1 MFYSVSRGLFLFFSI
16 KLKKLAVLGVK
27 SLAFVLFPVVVFAA
41 SWPDKPVKLLVG
53 YAPGGGA
60 DAVAR
65 LLSEKLSQKFGQ
77 QFIVENRPGASGT
90 IAASSVARAPADGST
105 FLASASSEL
114 TVVPSVRGDL
124 TYNPLEDFD
133 PVAVTSQT
141 TYLLVASKELP
152 VDDLE
157 GLVEYAKQ
165 HPGEVA
171 FGSYGQNTFTH
182 LTGELLQLL
191 TETELLHVPYKGS
204 GEAVPALL
212 GNQIQLM
219 FDSPAQVL
227 SLIEDGRI
235 KALAVTSKERLDANQ
250 SIPTSAE
257 AGYPGLVVQGWN
269 GLMAPKGTSVE
280 ILDTYNAAINEIMD
294 SPEMIEELSARG
306 VMPGGGTREQVKA
319 RMESELTKWADVVET
334 VGIEIV
340 N

>member
-157 GLVEYAKQ
+157 GLGEYEKQ
-165 HPGEVA
+165 QLGDVA
-171 FGSYGQNTFTH
+171 IELYVQNNFAH
-182 LTGELLQLL
+182 IECELMDLL
-191 TETELLHVPYKGS
+191 TESEFLDVPYKGS
-204 GEAVPALL
+204 GEAVLNFL
-212 GNQIQLM
+212 GNEIQLK
-219 FDSPAQVL
+219 FDAPAQVS

-235 KALAVTSKERLDANQ
+235 KALSVTSTERL
-250 SIPTSAE
+250 
-257 AGYPGLVVQGWN
+257 
-269 GLMAPKGTSVE
+269 
-280 ILDTYNAAINEIMD
+280 
-294 SPEMIEELSARG
+294 
-306 VMPGGGTREQVKA
+306 
-319 RMESELTKWADVVET
+319 
-334 VGIEIV
+334 
-340 N
+340 